1 VYTKSRIQLQLTA
14 TFFLP
19 ETFAYLSFS
28 RNIVLGY
35 LALQERAIV
44 CRGHVRVMRVNRFAD
59 CAPNIGRK
67 KTAGLTNRHPILLTG
82 LSISVRVTMKY
93 VEESL
98 DEAPTTIAG
107 QFMSVDGKP
116 PVHY

>member
-1 VYTKSRIQLQLTA
+1 VYTKVYMKSRIQLQLTA
-14 TFFLP
+14 VFSFQKHLRTCHSPKISFLV
-19 ETFAYLSFS
+19 TYRYKKGRSF
-28 RNIVLGY
+28 VGDTY
-35 LALQERAIV
+35 ERWESIAS
-44 CRGHVRVMRVNRFAD
+44 
-59 CAPNIGRK
+59 PNIGRK

-82 LSISVRVTMKY
+82 LSISVQVTMKY